1 MLKIASYLPQTHL
14 PVFKLTCHHCSPST
28 CPVISPRLLLGPPTW
43 SLCSLSGSL
52 SVHSAKSSCSIFF
65 NVSIEQVSVLLKAM
79 CWLLLLYGYRS
90 KHLTWPVRCGGP
102 PPRHLSAFWGHPAPT
117 LSFPAHLAF
126 SACPRLS
133 TPSSLGAF
141 APAVPLE
148 QNVPTQPHDILPLPS
163 SPVLD
168 TL

>member
-1 MLKIASYLPQTHL
+1 MKIASYLPQTHL

-65 NVSIEQVSVLLKAM
+65 NVSVEQVSVLLKAM

-102 PPRHLSAFWGHPAPT
+102 PPGTCPLSGVTLPPLSPSQHTWPSLHVLASPPQAP
-117 LSFPAHLAF
+117 SGP
-126 SACPRLS
+126 
-133 TPSSLGAF
+133 
-141 APAVPLE
+141 
-148 QNVPTQPHDILPLPS
+148 LPLLFLLS
-163 SPVLD
+163 RMFLHSPTTSCRSPPALY
-168 TL
+168 

>member
-1 MLKIASYLPQTHL
+1 MKIASYLPQTHL

-65 NVSIEQVSVLLKAM
+65 NVSVEQVSVLLKAM

-102 PPRHLSAFWGHPAPT
+102 PPPAPVRF
-117 LSFPAHLAF
+117 LGSP
-126 SACPRLS
+126 CPHSLLPS
-133 TPSSLGAF
+133 TPGL
-141 APAVPLE
+141 LCM
-148 QNVPTQPHDILPLPS
+148 S
-163 SPVLD
+163 SPLHPK
-168 TL
+168 LPRGLCPCCSS